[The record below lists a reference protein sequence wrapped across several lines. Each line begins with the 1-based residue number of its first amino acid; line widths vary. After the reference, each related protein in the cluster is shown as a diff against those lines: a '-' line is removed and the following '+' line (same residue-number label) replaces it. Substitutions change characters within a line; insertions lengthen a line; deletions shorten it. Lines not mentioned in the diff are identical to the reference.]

1 LLSQLRFKKFKS
13 FADTTMPVE
22 PITILIGANASGKS
36 NTIDGL
42 QILSGL
48 ATNRELIDILDGI
61 RGQETG
67 IRGGSRGAPRYDS
80 ASFELGCSLDCGDYS
95 LDYEIKIGVKPR
107 VWLLS
112 ESLYKKIPGSKQK
125 KLVYRTSSPDEKS
138 GDIQV
143 IYHTNRQGRNPQ
155 VPFLRNY
162 SILSQIPG
170 RFPVDSIE
178 APEVRKIFDTVTSV
192 LRGIL
197 ILNPVPHLMRDYV
210 HRSRTRI
217 VPTAENLSA
226 VIAEL
231 IKNQDTKQLILKYL
245 QDFPEQQIVDIKVL
259 DTPTGD
265 VMLSFIEQFGNN
277 LRPIDARGMSDGT
290 LRYLSILAA
299 LVGERPGTTVV
310 VEEVDNGLHPS
321 RAYKLI
327 GALRELGNKREID
340 VMVTTHN
347 PAVLN
352 ALEAE
357 DIPGVVVCYRDA
369 NEGDSRFISWMDLPN
384 YPELMAKGRIG
395 DIVTQGL
402 VNLQSTAAKKKEDL
416 MRWAEAPELDAE
428 AEASSKL
435 IDNDTRC

>member
-1 LLSQLRFKKFKS
+1 
-13 FADTTMPVE
+13 MPVE

-36 NTIDGL
+36 NAIDGL

-48 ATNRELIDILDGI
+48 AASRELIDILDGI

-80 ASFELGCSLDCGDYS
+80 ASFELGFSLACGECS
-95 LDYEIKIGVKPR
+95 LDYEIKIGVKPKVR
-107 VWLLS
+107 LLN
-112 ESLYKKIPGSKQK
+112 ESLYKKVPGSKQK
-125 KLVYRTSSPDEKS
+125 RQLIYKTAAPDEKS

-143 IYHTNRQGRNPQ
+143 TYHNNQPGRNPQ

-170 RFPVDSIE
+170 RFPANSNA
-178 APEVRKIFDTVTSV
+178 APEIRKIFAEVTSV

-210 HRSRTRI
+210 HSSRIKI
-217 VPTAENLSA
+217 VPTGENLSA
-226 VIAEL
+226 VIADL
-231 IKNQDTKQLILKYL
+231 IKEPETKQLILRYL

-265 VMLSFIEQFGNN
+265 VMLSFVEQFGNISK
-277 LRPIDARGMSDGT
+277 PVDTRGMSDGT
-290 LRYLSILAA
+290 LRYLAILAA
-299 LVGERPGTTVV
+299 LVGEKPGTTVV

-321 RAYKLI
+321 RAYQLI
-327 GALRELGNKREID
+327 GALRELGKKRGID
-340 VMVTTHN
+340 IIVTTHN

-352 ALEAE
+352 ALESE

-369 NEGDSRFISWMDLPN
+369 LDGDSRFISWMDLPN
-384 YPELMAKGRIG
+384 YPELMARGKIG
-395 DIVTQGL
+395 DIVTLGL
-402 VNLQSTAAKKKEDL
+402 VNLQSAATKKKEDL
-416 MRWAEAPELDAE
+416 MRWAEGRLG
-428 AEASSKL
+428 
-435 IDNDTRC
+435 N

>member
-1 LLSQLRFKKFKS
+1 MFSQLRLKKFKS
-13 FADTTMPVE
+13 FADATMPVE

-36 NTIDGL
+36 NVIDGL

-80 ASFELGCSLDCGDYS
+80 GYFELGCLFNCGEYN
-95 LDYEIKIGVKPR
+95 LDYQIKIGVKPQ

-112 ESLYKKIPGSKQK
+112 ESLYKTEPQLKQK
-125 KLVYRTSSPDEKS
+125 KPKLIYKTSLTDEKS

-143 IYHTNRQGRNPQ
+143 IYHTDQRGRNPQ

-162 SILSQIPG
+162 SVLSQIPG
-170 RFPVDSIE
+170 RFPVNSNE
-178 APEVRKIFDTVTSV
+178 APEVRKIFDLVTSI

-210 HRSRTRI
+210 HSSRTKI

-226 VIAEL
+226 VIANL
-231 IKNQDTKQLILKYL
+231 IKNKDTKQLILKYL

-259 DTPTGD
+259 ETPTGD
-265 VMLSFIEQFGNN
+265 VMLSFVEKFGANSK
-277 LRPIDARGMSDGT
+277 PVDTRGMSDGT

-299 LVGERPGTTVV
+299 LVGEKPGTTVV

-327 GALRELGNKREID
+327 SAIRELGKNRGID
-340 VMVTTHN
+340 VLVTTHN

-357 DIPGVVVCYRDA
+357 DIPGVVVCYRDII
-369 NEGDSRFISWMDLPN
+369 EGDSRFISWTDLPN

-402 VNLQSTAAKKKEDL
+402 VNLQSISVKKKDDL
-416 MRWAEAPELDAE
+416 MRWAEGRLGY
-428 AEASSKL
+428 
-435 IDNDTRC
+435 

>member
-1 LLSQLRFKKFKS
+1 
-13 FADTTMPVE
+13 MV
-22 PITILIGANASGKS
+22 
-36 NTIDGL
+36 
-42 QILSGL
+42 
-48 ATNRELIDILDGI
+48 DILDGI

-67 IRGGSRGAPRYDS
+67 IRGGSRGAPRYES
-80 ASFELGCSLDCGDYS
+80 TSFELGCSLDCGEYS
-95 LDYEIKIGVKPR
+95 LDYEVKIGIKPR
-107 VWLLS
+107 VWLLN
-112 ESLYKKIPGSKQK
+112 ESLYKKIPGAKQK

-138 GDIQV
+138 GEIQV
-143 IYHTNRQGRNPQ
+143 IYHTNQRGRNPQ
-155 VPFLRNY
+155 VPFLRNH

-170 RFPVDSIE
+170 RFPADSSE
-178 APEVRKIFDTVTSV
+178 APEVRKIFAQVTAV
-192 LRGIL
+192 LRAIL
-197 ILNPVPHLMRDYV
+197 ILNPVLHLMRDYV
-210 HRSRTRI
+210 HHSRTKI

-231 IKNQDTKQLILKYL
+231 IKEQYTKQSILKYL

-265 VMLSFIEQFGNN
+265 VMLNFVEQFGNGTKPVDT
-277 LRPIDARGMSDGT
+277 RSMSDGT

-299 LVGERPGTTVV
+299 LVGEKPGTTVV

-327 GALRELGNKREID
+327 GALRELGKKRGIEVI
-340 VMVTTHN
+340 VTTHN

-357 DIPGVVVCYRDA
+357 DISGVAVCYRDK
-369 NEGDSRFISWMDLPN
+369 NEGDSRFIPWMDLPN

-402 VNLQSTAAKKKEDL
+402 VNLQV
-416 MRWAEAPELDAE
+416 
-428 AEASSKL
+428 SKL
-435 IDNDTRC
+435 IDTEQTTG